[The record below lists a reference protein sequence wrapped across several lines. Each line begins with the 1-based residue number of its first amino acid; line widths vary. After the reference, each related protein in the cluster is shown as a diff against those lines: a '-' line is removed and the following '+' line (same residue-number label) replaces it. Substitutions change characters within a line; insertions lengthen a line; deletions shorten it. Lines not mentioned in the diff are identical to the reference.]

1 MGWNSL
7 LGMTEELPMEHVG
20 RLFTNW
26 YFIT

>member
-1 MGWNSL
+1 
-7 LGMTEELPMEHVG
+7 MTEELPMEHVG